1 VQSSGSS
8 ILSLAS
14 EEGATWL
21 NLQLIPPESSL
32 VITLIAPQ
40 TRKWM
45 KPPMGTVKCNVAS
58 LWVDSFQNSGSTW
71 ILRDS
76 SGVPRAHSR
85 WAFAPITSALEAEL
99 QTLWWALEALHD
111 IHVKRVIFEVSSDAL
126 MEAMFSPTSP
136 SPLSYGISR
145 ILRSLHLFDH
155 CQVVSSHRETNFIAL
170 QVAES
175 VTRDQ
180 RLQPYM
186 ATVND
191 LFDGQGGGW
200 DIQRVRDVI
209 HEEDV
214 ELVLNTGFNLSEQDR
229 RIWGFSKNGVYNSK
243 SGYKLAETL
252 ELQQDPPGPSLPP
265 IEKRLWQDLWK
276 TKTTPKIRHFM
287 WRALS
292 GALAVKQGLRSRG
305 ILLAE
310 LQTLWWAM
318 EALHDIH
325 VKRVIF
331 EVSSDALMEAVF
343 SPTSPSPLSYGISRI
358 LRSLHLFD
366 HCQVVS
372 SHRETNFI
380 ALQVAESVT
389 RDQILQ
395 SYMAMGGPSW
405 LSFSVTTEALNAGPY

>member
-1 VQSSGSS
+1 MTCLMGKEVQSSGSS

-14 EEGATWL
+14 EEAATWL

-58 LWVDSFQNSGSTW
+58 SWVDSFQNSGSTW
-71 ILRDS
+71 TLRDS
-76 SGVPRAHSR
+76 SGVPLAHSR
-85 WAFAPITSALEAEL
+85 RAFAPITSALEAEL

-186 ATVND
+186 AT
-191 LFDGQGGGW
+191 GG
-200 DIQRVRDVI
+200 
-209 HEEDV
+209 
-214 ELVLNTGFNLSEQDR
+214 L
-229 RIWGFSKNGVYNSK
+229 
-243 SGYKLAETL
+243 
-252 ELQQDPPGPSLPP
+252 
-265 IEKRLWQDLWK
+265 
-276 TKTTPKIRHFM
+276 
-287 WRALS
+287 
-292 GALAVKQGLRSRG
+292 
-305 ILLAE
+305 
-310 LQTLWWAM
+310 
-318 EALHDIH
+318 
-325 VKRVIF
+325 
-331 EVSSDALMEAVF
+331 
-343 SPTSPSPLSYGISRI
+343 
-358 LRSLHLFD
+358 
-366 HCQVVS
+366 
-372 SHRETNFI
+372 
-380 ALQVAESVT
+380 
-389 RDQILQ
+389 
-395 SYMAMGGPSW
+395 SW
-405 LSFSVTTEALNAGPY
+405 LSSSVTTEALNDGPY